1 MMETG
6 GKVESVPPPESVFT
20 KMASMGS
27 GKFKVKSK
35 VKDPVN
41 VFKIE
46 SEVSKKVK
54 ISEKRNQNARG
65 NKSKQKGAIFES
77 ILNGNID
84 NKTDAR
90 DEETITEVDDKMVKN
105 SKANPEV
112 IFDKAPMPIEFAD
125 VTSAEDDDQLTA
137 LKTSPGSKYPKSEP
151 KDAAT
156 LNPQSNSKS
165 RAAYLSIYRYHT
177 LL

>member
-1 MMETG
+1 M
-6 GKVESVPPPESVFT
+6 
-20 KMASMGS
+20 
-27 GKFKVKSK
+27 
-35 VKDPVN
+35 
-41 VFKIE
+41 
-46 SEVSKKVK
+46 
-54 ISEKRNQNARG
+54 
-65 NKSKQKGAIFES
+65 
-77 ILNGNID
+77 NGNID

-151 KDAAT
+151 TDAAT
-156 LNPQSNSKS
+156 LN
-165 RAAYLSIYRYHT
+165 LSSQTQNAETVFKKEENFSEDNICIVCSSET
-177 LL
+177 

>member
-1 MMETG
+1 M
-6 GKVESVPPPESVFT
+6 
-20 KMASMGS
+20 
-27 GKFKVKSK
+27 KSK

-65 NKSKQKGAIFES
+65 SVQYEIKYKQKEAMYES

-90 DEETITEVDDKMVKN
+90 EASNKASNDEETITEVDDKMDKN

-151 KDAAT
+151 TDAAT
-156 LNPQSNSKS
+156 LN
-165 RAAYLSIYRYHT
+165 LSSQT
-177 LL
+177 QNAETVFSCDEQLKK

>member
-1 MMETG
+1 MMETD

-46 SEVSKKVK
+46 SEVS
-54 ISEKRNQNARG
+54 
-65 NKSKQKGAIFES
+65 
-77 ILNGNID
+77 

-90 DEETITEVDDKMVKN
+90 EASAKASNDEETITEVDDKMYKN

-151 KDAAT
+151 TDAAT
-156 LNPQSNSKS
+156 LNLSSQTQNAETVFKKEENFSEDKS
-165 RAAYLSIYRYHT
+165 SLVE
-177 LL
+177 

>member
-1 MMETG
+1 MFL
-6 GKVESVPPPESVFT
+6 KLNQRLVR
-20 KMASMGS
+20 
-27 GKFKVKSK
+27 KSK
-35 VKDPVN
+35 FQK
-41 VFKIE
+41 
-46 SEVSKKVK
+46 
-54 ISEKRNQNARG
+54 KRNQNARG
-65 NKSKQKGAIFES
+65 SVQYEIKSKQKEAIFES

-90 DEETITEVDDKMVKN
+90 EASNKASNDEETITEVDDKMDKN

-151 KDAAT
+151 TDAAT
-156 LNPQSNSKS
+156 LNLSSQTQNAETVFKKEENFSEDKS
-165 RAAYLSIYRYHT
+165 SFGGNILIKSYNNLRRVARKS
-177 LL
+177 

>member
-1 MMETG
+1 MY
-6 GKVESVPPPESVFT
+6 
-20 KMASMGS
+20 
-27 GKFKVKSK
+27 
-35 VKDPVN
+35 
-41 VFKIE
+41 
-46 SEVSKKVK
+46 
-54 ISEKRNQNARG
+54 
-65 NKSKQKGAIFES
+65 ES

-90 DEETITEVDDKMVKN
+90 EASAKASNDEETITEVDDKMDKN

-151 KDAAT
+151 TDAAT
-156 LNPQSNSKS
+156 LNLSSQTQNAETVFKKQENFSEDKSSLIINRLLKIKNLKS
-165 RAAYLSIYRYHT
+165 RLKLIFSKK
-177 LL
+177 

>member
-1 MMETG
+1 MLE
-6 GKVESVPPPESVFT
+6 E
-20 KMASMGS
+20 
-27 GKFKVKSK
+27 
-35 VKDPVN
+35 
-41 VFKIE
+41 I
-46 SEVSKKVK
+46 
-54 ISEKRNQNARG
+54 
-65 NKSKQKGAIFES
+65 KSKQKGAIFES

-151 KDAAT
+151 TDAAT
-156 LNPQSNSKS
+156 LNLSSQTQNAETVFKKEENFSEDIQLFASY
-165 RAAYLSIYRYHT
+165 AARRLKTQHSTHVLPAN
-177 LL
+177 LLKN